1 MHVLLAPDKFK
12 GSLTAAE
19 VADALAEGLAA
30 GNPSWSIT
38 CAPVADGGDGTVAAA
53 VAAGW
58 LPVAVK
64 TTGPTGR
71 PIATSYAVR
80 GSTAVVE
87 LASAVGLVTLPGG
100 ELDPLGASTFGLGT
114 VVRHALD
121 EGAREIIVG
130 VGGSAST
137 DGGAGML
144 QALGVRILDA
154 QGNDVAPGGAAL
166 RQAAR
171 VDLSGLHPAA
181 RGAHFQ
187 LACDVDNPLLGP
199 NGATAVYAP
208 QKGADAE
215 ELVVLEDAMTQWA
228 RVVRTA
234 TGRDDSHTAGAGA
247 AGGTAF
253 GAMSV
258 LGATTRPGIDTVLDL
273 IDFRR
278 KLAGTDFVITGEG
291 SLDVQSLYG
300 KAPIGVAAA
309 AGEAGVPVIAVAG
322 RSVLS
327 DSQLRNAGI
336 RMAYTLADLEPDIH
350 KSIANAAELLRRI
363 GRTIAAASTDFVTT
377 RHEGESDQARLHRAT
392 GPRLAHPRRQCVRG
406 ERRTVRAT
414 GKSHPA
420 RSSVLRPER
429 VRSQGKGLRRV
440 GTRRRRD
447 NGHDYAIVRLG
458 TPRII
463 HGIIVDTAYFKGNY
477 PPFVSIEARISLR
490 RGEHERGLADHRRE
504 VPGRRSHRQRLRGGR
519 PAPVDSCATL
529 DLSRRWGREAART
542 RRGSTGSRSSP
553 VLA

>member
-30 GNPSWSIT
+30 GNPSWRIT

-58 LPVAVK
+58 MPVAVK

-100 ELDPLGASTFGLGT
+100 ELDPLRASTFGLGT
-114 VVRHALD
+114 VIRHALD
-121 EGAREIIVG
+121 QGAREIIVG
-130 VGGSAST
+130 LGGSAST

-144 QALGVRILDA
+144 QALGVRVLDA
-154 QGNDVAPGGAAL
+154 QGNNVEHGGGAL
-166 RQAAR
+166 RHAAR

-258 LGATTRPGIDTVLDL
+258 LAATTRPGIDTVLDL

-278 KLAGTDFVITGEG
+278 KLAGTDLVITGEG
-291 SLDVQSLYG
+291 SLDAQSLHG

-309 AGEAGVPVIAVAG
+309 AGEAGVPVLAVAG

-327 DSQLRNAGI
+327 DIQLRNAGI
-336 RMAYTLADLEPDIH
+336 RMAYTLAELEPDIH

-363 GRTIAAASTDFVTT
+363 GRTIAAASTDLVTT
-377 RHEGESDQARLHRAT
+377 RHEGES
-392 GPRLAHPRRQCVRG
+392 
-406 ERRTVRAT
+406 
-414 GKSHPA
+414 
-420 RSSVLRPER
+420 
-429 VRSQGKGLRRV
+429 
-440 GTRRRRD
+440 
-447 NGHDYAIVRLG
+447 
-458 TPRII
+458 
-463 HGIIVDTAYFKGNY
+463 
-477 PPFVSIEARISLR
+477 
-490 RGEHERGLADHRRE
+490 
-504 VPGRRSHRQRLRGGR
+504 
-519 PAPVDSCATL
+519 
-529 DLSRRWGREAART
+529 
-542 RRGSTGSRSSP
+542 
-553 VLA
+553 

>member
-1 MHVLLAPDKFK
+1 MTRVLVAPDKFK

-30 GNPSWSIT
+30 GNPSWRIT

-58 LPVAVK
+58 MPVAVK

-114 VVRHALD
+114 VIRHALD

-130 VGGSAST
+130 LGGSAST

-144 QALGVRILDA
+144 QALGVRVLDA
-154 QGNDVAPGGAAL
+154 QGNDVAHGGGAL
-166 RQAAR
+166 RHAAR

-278 KLAGTDFVITGEG
+278 KLAGTDLVITGEG
-291 SLDVQSLYG
+291 SLDAQSLHG

-309 AGEAGVPVIAVAG
+309 AGEAGVPVLAVAG

-327 DSQLRNAGI
+327 DIQLRNAGI
-336 RMAYTLADLEPDIH
+336 RMAYTLAELEPDIH

-377 RHEGESDQARLHRAT
+377 NMKENHDHARLHRAT
-392 GPRLAHPRRQCVRG
+392 GPRLARPRRQCVRG
-406 ERRTVRAT
+406 ERRTVRAA
-414 GKSHPA
+414 GEPHPA
-420 RSSVLRPER
+420 RAPFFDPNEFGHK
-429 VRSQGKGLRRV
+429 GKVYDGWE
-440 GTRRRRD
+440 TRRRRD
-447 NGHDYAIVRLG
+447 DGHDYAIVRLG
-458 TPRII
+458 TPGII

-477 PPFVSIEARISLR
+477 PPFVSIEAPPSKDIPPS
-490 RGEHERGLADHRRE
+490 
-504 VPGRRSHRQRLRGGR
+504 RRS
-519 PAPVDSCATL
+519 
-529 DLSRRWGREAART
+529 
-542 RRGSTGSRSSP
+542 
-553 VLA
+553 

>member
-30 GNPSWSIT
+30 GNPSWHIT

-58 LPVAVK
+58 MPVAVK

-71 PIATSYAVR
+71 PIATLYAVR

-114 VVRHALD
+114 VIRHALD
-121 EGAREIIVG
+121 QGAREIIVG
-130 VGGSAST
+130 LGGSAST

-154 QGNDVAPGGAAL
+154 QGNDVEHGGGAL
-166 RQAAR
+166 RHAAR

-208 QKGADAE
+208 QKGADAQ

-278 KLAGTDFVITGEG
+278 KLAGTDLVITGEG
-291 SLDVQSLYG
+291 SLDVQSLHG

-309 AGEAGVPVIAVAG
+309 AGEAGVPVLAVAG

-327 DSQLRNAGI
+327 DIQLRTPEFAWHTRSPSWSPTFTNRSRMRPNCCAGSDAQS
-336 RMAYTLADLEPDIH
+336 RQ
-350 KSIANAAELLRRI
+350 RRPTSSP
-363 GRTIAAASTDFVTT
+363 RDMKEN
-377 RHEGESDQARLHRAT
+377 HDHARLHRT
-392 GPRLAHPRRQCVRG
+392 TRPRLARPRRQCVRG
-406 ERRTVRAT
+406 D
-414 GKSHPA
+414 GH
-420 RSSVLRPER
+420 
-429 VRSQGKGLRRV
+429 
-440 GTRRRRD
+440 RD
-447 NGHDYAIVRLG
+447 
-458 TPRII
+458 
-463 HGIIVDTAYFKGNY
+463 
-477 PPFVSIEARISLR
+477 
-490 RGEHERGLADHRRE
+490 
-504 VPGRRSHRQRLRGGR
+504 RQRH
-519 PAPVDSCATL
+519 
-529 DLSRRWGREAART
+529 
-542 RRGSTGSRSSP
+542 
-553 VLA
+553 

>member
-30 GNPSWSIT
+30 GNPSWHIT

-58 LPVAVK
+58 MPVAVK

-71 PIATSYAVR
+71 PIATLYAVR

-114 VVRHALD
+114 VIRHALD
-121 EGAREIIVG
+121 QGAREIIVG
-130 VGGSAST
+130 LGGSAST

-144 QALGVRILDA
+144 QALGVRVLDA
-154 QGNDVAPGGAAL
+154 EGNDVDARRGSAAPRRPSGCERSAPRSARGEFPVSLRRRQSAARSEGSHLCLRTPKGRDGRTIGGPGGCDDPVG
-166 RQAAR
+166 AAR
-171 VDLSGLHPAA
+171 AQA
-181 RGAHFQ
+181 
-187 LACDVDNPLLGP
+187 
-199 NGATAVYAP
+199 
-208 QKGADAE
+208 
-215 ELVVLEDAMTQWA
+215 
-228 RVVRTA
+228 A

-278 KLAGTDFVITGEG
+278 KLAGTDLVITGEG
-291 SLDVQSLYG
+291 SLDAQSLHG
-300 KAPIGVAAA
+300 KAPVGVAAA
-309 AGEAGVPVIAVAG
+309 AGEAGVPVLAVAG

-327 DSQLRNAGI
+327 DIQLQNAGI
-336 RMAYTLADLEPDIH
+336 RMAYTLDELEPDIN

-377 RHEGESDQARLHRAT
+377 RHEGES
-392 GPRLAHPRRQCVRG
+392 
-406 ERRTVRAT
+406 
-414 GKSHPA
+414 
-420 RSSVLRPER
+420 
-429 VRSQGKGLRRV
+429 
-440 GTRRRRD
+440 
-447 NGHDYAIVRLG
+447 
-458 TPRII
+458 
-463 HGIIVDTAYFKGNY
+463 
-477 PPFVSIEARISLR
+477 
-490 RGEHERGLADHRRE
+490 
-504 VPGRRSHRQRLRGGR
+504 
-519 PAPVDSCATL
+519 
-529 DLSRRWGREAART
+529 
-542 RRGSTGSRSSP
+542 
-553 VLA
+553 